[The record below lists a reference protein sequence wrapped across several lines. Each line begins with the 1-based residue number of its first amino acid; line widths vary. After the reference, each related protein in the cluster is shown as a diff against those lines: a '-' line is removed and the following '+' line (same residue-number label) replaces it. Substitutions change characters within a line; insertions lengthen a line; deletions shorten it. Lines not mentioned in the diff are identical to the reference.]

1 MNANE
6 IVQALNC
13 LSHSSIHLDCNNNF
27 YISWDHIE
35 LKDRDILISPLIHR
49 QYTLDE
55 NLIIKNWDQL
65 RGKLAKGQVLVK
77 NAFSNREEYTWKGFM
92 WQRV

>member
-6 IVQALNC
+6 MVQALNC
-13 LSHSSIHLDCNNNF
+13 LGKVSIQLDLGNTF
-27 YISWDHIE
+27 YLSWDHIE
-35 LKDRDILISPLIHR
+35 LKDRAVLTSPLTHR

-55 NLIIKNWDQL
+55 NLIIKNWDIL
-65 RGKLAKGQVLVK
+65 LGKLANGQVLVK
-77 NAFSNREEYTWKGFM
+77 NAFSNREEYIWKGFM